1 MAQQG
6 SQISRRRVAKGAAWS
21 LPVVALGAAAPASA
35 ASCPTRTCPVVI
47 AFGTPSGTVVSG
59 TGTTATYASATS
71 WGPQTV
77 TGTISNPND
86 GKAIG
91 FRTTDPLSNTSAAT
105 WYGVGDESAAGA
117 SVTVSK
123 NAAVSLVAGC
133 SYTLSLNAS
142 TWQGQAQT
150 TLNVTV
156 GTQTIYTLTPTVGT
170 STAGGSQNLSNTAIL
185 SAPFT
190 VPSTASYSVG
200 ITMSLAAAGT
210 GSNNDIYVS
219 NLLINCA

>member
-1 MAQQG
+1 MPQK
-6 SQISRRRVAKGAAWS
+6 STLVSRRKIAKGAAWS
-21 LPVVALGAAAPASA
+21 VPVVALGAAAPASA

-59 TGTTATYASATS
+59 TGTTATYASATT
-71 WGPQTV
+71 WGPQAV
-77 TGTISNPND
+77 SGNIANPGD
-86 GKAIG
+86 GKSPG
-91 FRTTDPLSNTSAAT
+91 FRTTDPLSGNATAT
-105 WYGVGDESAAGA
+105 WFGVGDEASSA
-117 SVTVSK
+117 STITVSK
-123 NAAVSLVAGC
+123 TAAVSLVAGC

-170 STAGGSQNLSNTAIL
+170 AAAGGSQGLNNASIVT
-185 SAPFT
+185 APFT
-190 VPSTASYSVG
+190 VPTTTSYTVG
-200 ITMSLAAAGT
+200 INMSLAKATG